1 MLYEYTT
8 NKFLSK
14 DKKGMDL
21 DSFTSQFYRQLRLNR
36 QKYEDEQFD
45 DFLTELYMKDSSVY
59 EDWYKAFSK
68 ISYAFTRKN
77 TVLMTN
83 LVSANNI
90 EYLLLAF
97 DMDKKKKSLIARCI
111 PRRATVSTV
120 GESKDKLFVELSMQL
135 ALMESEEE
143 DNILRKAQEE
153 FYLRYGEYE
162 NDRYLGDLYNNILD
176 TLEEEMRNALIS
188 EINKI
193 NTISAKLTD
202 SANIALIRDTQNAT
216 RKDRNMPK
224 VYRKY

>member
-8 NKFLSK
+8 NKCLSK

-36 QKYEDEQFD
+36 QKYEEEQFD

-83 LVSANNI
+83 LVRNNNI
-90 EYLLLAF
+90 EYALLAF
-97 DMDKKKKSLIARCI
+97 NMDKKKKSLVARCI

-120 GESKDKLFVELSMQL
+120 GESKNKLFTELNMQL

-153 FYLRYGEYE
+153 FYLCYGEYE
-162 NDRYLGDLYNNILD
+162 NNRYLGDLYNNILD

-193 NTISAKLTD
+193 STISAKLTD
-202 SANIALIRDTQNAT
+202 SANITLIRDTQSVT

>member
-1 MLYEYTT
+1 MLYEYAT

-21 DSFTSQFYRQLRLNR
+21 DTFISQFYRQLRLNR

-90 EYLLLAF
+90 EYALLAF
-97 DMDKKKKSLIARCI
+97 NMDKKKKSLVARCI

-120 GESKDKLFVELSMQL
+120 GESKNKLFTELNMQL
-135 ALMESEEE
+135 ALMESEDE

-153 FYLRYGEYE
+153 FYLCYSEYE
-162 NDRYLGDLYNNILD
+162 NNRYLGDLYNNILD

-193 NTISAKLTD
+193 STISAKLTD
-202 SANIALIRDTQNAT
+202 SANIALIRDTQSVT
-216 RKDRNMPK
+216 RKDRNTPK